1 MQCPYCNHDD
11 SKVIDSR
18 TSDNGVRR
26 RRECIRCGLRFT
38 TYENVHRPALL
49 VVKNDL
55 RREEFS
61 RDKLR
66 DGIARACAK
75 RPISYDKIEEM
86 AADIETDLH
95 DTGNVEIH
103 SNVIGRMVMERLRG
117 LDRVA
122 YVRFASVYRD
132 FQDIES
138 FEEVV
143 RDLREEAGQRSKKDE
158 ASTPSKSG
166 RRQQQRLL

>member
-1 MQCPYCNHDD
+1 MQCPYCSHDD

-18 TSDNGVRR
+18 TSENGVRR
-26 RRECIRCGLRFT
+26 RRECTRCGLRYT
-38 TYENVHRPALL
+38 TYENVHLPALL
-49 VVKNDL
+49 VIKNDE

-66 DGIARACAK
+66 DGIARACTK

-86 AADIETDLH
+86 ATDIETSLH
-95 DTGNVEIH
+95 DSGNVEVH
-103 SNVIGRMVMERLRG
+103 SNAIGRMVMEKLRG

-143 RDLREEAGQRSKKDE
+143 RDLREEAGQRVKVDKP
-158 ASTPSKSG
+158 STPPRAG

>member
-49 VVKNDL
+49 VVKNDV

-86 AADIETDLH
+86 AADIETSLH
-95 DTGNVEIH
+95 DTGNVEVH

-122 YVRFASVYRD
+122 YVRFARLPGHRKLRGSRKGSPGGGGTAFKKGRSVHA
-132 FQDIES
+132 I
-138 FEEVV
+138 
-143 RDLREEAGQRSKKDE
+143 
-158 ASTPSKSG
+158 
-166 RRQQQRLL
+166 

>member
-18 TSDNGVRR
+18 TSDNGIRR
-26 RRECIRCGLRFT
+26 RRECMRCGLRFT
-38 TYENVHRPALL
+38 TYEKVHRPALL
-49 VVKNDL
+49 VVKNDV

-61 RDKLR
+61 KDKLR

-75 RPISYDKIEEM
+75 RPISYDEIAEM
-86 AADIETDLH
+86 AADIESSLH
-95 DTGNVEIH
+95 DSGNVEVH
-103 SNVIGRMVMERLRG
+103 SNAIGRMVMERLRA

-143 RDLREEAGQRSKKDE
+143 RDLREEAGQRSPMDE
-158 ASTPSKSG
+158 APTPS
-166 RRQQQRLL
+166 RANPRQQQRLL